1 MTKKPTPEI
10 PIDAPTA
17 ERIAQAV
24 ARLGEAGVVE
34 RASALLAGLN
44 AGDDFLL
51 TVGGRHA
58 QGILDGAPPLYWPE
72 LWGARA
78 LLHAWDDTAAQAIR
92 AGLVNQAWRVREMCA
107 RVALARELHVATKM
121 VELTTDEVP
130 RVRAAAAH
138 ALAAVGTA
146 DNVETIA
153 ALLRDPEK
161 EVRRAA
167 QQSRDTL
174 AARIGTPTGTGGTA
188 AAANLT
194 DSTH

>member
-107 RVALARELHVATKM
+107 RVAAERSLPLAETVRPLLTDDVA
-121 VELTTDEVP
+121 
-130 RVRAAAAH
+130 RVRAAAAR
-138 ALAAVGTA
+138 AIGAVGDESDT
-146 DNVETIA
+146 
-153 ALLRDPEK
+153 ALLSNLFRDPEID
-161 EVRRAA
+161 VRRGAE
-167 QQSRDTL
+167 QGTKQLT
-174 AARIGTPTGTGGTA
+174 ARFSAPE
-188 AAANLT
+188 
-194 DSTH
+194 